1 MKKILLLFIG
11 LLVPICNVFA
21 QKIYKGKITDE
32 NKNPIIGASIVST
45 IDKNIGTASD
55 LNGDFIIKLTNS
67 KNQKN
72 VKVTITTVGYQTK
85 IVTLLNKLNTIQLE
99 EDLESLE
106 EVIVSA
112 SREAQKRKDVPASI
126 GLITS
131 KDLEQTKA
139 FGIEQLVNQVP
150 GVYMSTSAS
159 AGNEQHMMAI
169 RTPISTK
176 GLFLYLED
184 GLPIRPVAVFNHNAL
199 LEMNSTA
206 FGSIEVLKGPA
217 SSIYGSE
224 AIGGSIN
231 FITKNPSKEL
241 EGSIAVEGNTL
252 GLKKI
257 GAEVSTTIKEKY
269 GFYIGAHKVGRKDGL
284 IEHSDYDKF
293 AITFKNVNDF
303 SEKLRLTNALT
314 YIDFDTD
321 MGSSSLSEKNYL
333 AGEYKS
339 NHTFTQRTAK
349 ALRVRSTL
357 DVKWN
362 DNNKTA
368 FNVIYRNNKMGQIP
382 SYRVKFDK
390 NRKDYYGEV
399 NENNFTSFV
408 GLAQHKIDFNFAKSS
423 LIVGAVLDYSP
434 QKYWAKESKV
444 TYNEIT
450 EKYTDFDLTGL
461 YKMFYDADILN
472 YAGYA
477 QFEISPLEN
486 LKVTA
491 AVRYDGFSYDYD
503 NKDEGK
509 SGVKDQKVT
518 YTNLS
523 PKIGLNYNF
532 TNKIGIYTNYSRGF
546 KPPGISSLFRNRGLD
561 GEVYKLK
568 PTHFNSYEFGAYA
581 MLGDML
587 KLDVALY
594 RLDGKNRVVTTSDS
608 SGNYIPQNAGETRSQ
623 GIEFGVNWK
632 ITEKLSFDY
641 SGSHATHKYIKFPE
655 VVKNYKTGKKYI
667 VSHDDTDMPTAPF
680 LINTMALKYTLF
692 KDLLLTLQHEQVGKY
707 NTSFENGAKI
717 NGKKTTATYGGYN
730 LLNIKANYTY
740 KKIDVWV
747 QGLNL
752 FDKLYSTRASYIY
765 GKNSYS
771 VGGPRAFHFGVK
783 YNL

>member
-1 MKKILLLFIG
+1 
-11 LLVPICNVFA
+11 
-21 QKIYKGKITDE
+21 
-32 NKNPIIGASIVST
+32 
-45 IDKNIGTASD
+45 
-55 LNGDFIIKLTNS
+55 
-67 KNQKN
+67 
-72 VKVTITTVGYQTK
+72 
-85 IVTLLNKLNTIQLE
+85 
-99 EDLESLE
+99 
-106 EVIVSA
+106 
-112 SREAQKRKDVPASI
+112 
-126 GLITS
+126 
-131 KDLEQTKA
+131 
-139 FGIEQLVNQVP
+139 
-150 GVYMSTSAS
+150 
-159 AGNEQHMMAI
+159 
-169 RTPISTK
+169 
-176 GLFLYLED
+176 
-184 GLPIRPVAVFNHNAL
+184 
-199 LEMNSTA
+199 
-206 FGSIEVLKGPA
+206 
-217 SSIYGSE
+217 
-224 AIGGSIN
+224 
-231 FITKNPSKEL
+231 
-241 EGSIAVEGNTL
+241 
-252 GLKKI
+252 
-257 GAEVSTTIKEKY
+257 
-269 GFYIGAHKVGRKDGL
+269 
-284 IEHSDYDKF
+284 
-293 AITFKNVNDF
+293 
-303 SEKLRLTNALT
+303 
-314 YIDFDTD
+314 
-321 MGSSSLSEKNYL
+321 
-333 AGEYKS
+333 
-339 NHTFTQRTAK
+339 
-349 ALRVRSTL
+349 
-357 DVKWN
+357 
-362 DNNKTA
+362 
-368 FNVIYRNNKMGQIP
+368 
-382 SYRVKFDK
+382 
-390 NRKDYYGEV
+390 EV